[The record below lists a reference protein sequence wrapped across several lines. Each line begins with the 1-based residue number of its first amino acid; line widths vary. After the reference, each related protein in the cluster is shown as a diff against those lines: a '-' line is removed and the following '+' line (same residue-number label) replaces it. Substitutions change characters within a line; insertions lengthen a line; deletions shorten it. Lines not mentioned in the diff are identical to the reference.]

1 MSVPEQGIEL
11 VDLEGLEL
19 DLEEFDP
26 AQHLT
31 NLDAIA
37 VYMSDIMAT
46 GDTALF
52 QSALNDVVRAFGTG
66 KIAKKAGITREGA
79 YKALREGS
87 KPQFATIAHMLDAL
101 GLTMMVVPKVN
112 DNDDA
117 LAA

>member
-1 MSVPEQGIEL
+1 MSKREREIEL
-11 VDLEGLEL
+11 DDLEGLDS

-37 VYMSDIMAT
+37 AYMSDIMAT

-66 KIAKKAGITREGA
+66 KVAKKAGITREGA

-101 GLTMMVVPKVN
+101 GLTIKVVPKAGEN
-112 DNDDA
+112 GDA